1 MAHPKALLFD
11 VFGTVVDWRSGI
23 SSAVS
28 EIAKKIGH
36 SVDPE
41 AFADAWR
48 GLYQPS
54 MQEVRDEKRP
64 FTILDVLHR
73 ESLHTVL
80 SQFSFPELSTEDE
93 QFLVTAW
100 HRLNGWPDATD
111 GLVALKQHYIIA
123 PQSNGNIALIVN
135 MAKHSQLGW
144 DLVLGAEVVS
154 HYKPCPEAYVI
165 ACEKLGLSPQEC
177 MMVAAHNDDLAAA
190 QAQGMMTA
198 FILRPHEHGKGQ
210 KTDLKAEG
218 AWNYCADD
226 FLDLARQLE
235 ADR

>member
-1 MAHPKALLFD
+1 MAYPKALLFD
-11 VFGTVVDWRSGI
+11 VFGTVVDWRTGI
-23 SSAVS
+23 SSAVAQ
-28 EIAKKIGH
+28 IAGKLNH
-36 SVDPE
+36 QTDAE

-48 GLYQPS
+48 SLYQPA
-54 MQEVRDEKRP
+54 MQEVRQAKRP

-73 ESLHTVL
+73 ETLHTVL

-93 QFLVTAW
+93 LYLVTAW

-111 GLVALKQHYIIA
+111 GLLSLKQHHIIA

-135 MAKHSQLGW
+135 MAKHSQLSW

-154 HYKPCPEAYVI
+154 HYKPCPDAYRI
-165 ACEKLGLSPQEC
+165 ACEKLGLATSEC
-177 MMVAAHNDDLAAA
+177 MMVAAHNDDLFAA

-198 FILRPHEHGKGQ
+198 FILRPVEHGPDQ

-218 AWNYCADD
+218 EWDYCADN

>member
-1 MAHPKALLFD
+1 MTHPKALLFD

-23 SSAVS
+23 SDAVA
-28 EIAKKIGH
+28 EIATKIQYDT
-36 SVDPE
+36 DPQ

-48 GLYQPS
+48 ALYQPS
-54 MQEVRDEKRP
+54 MQAVRDRERP

-73 ESLHTVL
+73 ESLHAVL
-80 SQFSFPELSTEDE
+80 AQFAFPKMSPEDE

-100 HRLNGWPDATD
+100 HRLKGWPDATD
-111 GLVALKQHYIIA
+111 GLKALKQHYIIA

-135 MAKHSQLGW
+135 MAKHSDLAW

-154 HYKPCPEAYVI
+154 HYKPCPDAYQI
-165 ACEKLGLSPQEC
+165 ACEKLGLATGEC

-198 FILRPHEHGKGQ
+198 FVCRPTEHGSNQ
-210 KTDLKAEG
+210 KTDLRAEG
-218 AWNYCADD
+218 EWDYCADD
-226 FLDLARQLE
+226 FLDLAAQLT
-235 ADR
+235 AAR

>member
-1 MAHPKALLFD
+1 MAQPKALLFD
-11 VFGTVVDWRSGI
+11 VFGTVVDWRTGI
-23 SSAVS
+23 SNAVS
-28 EIAKKIGH
+28 EIAKKSNH
-36 SVDPE
+36 HTDPE

-48 GLYQPS
+48 ALYQPS
-54 MQEVRDEKRP
+54 MQEVRDKKRP

-73 ESLHTVL
+73 ETLQTVL
-80 SQFSFPELSTEDE
+80 SQFSFPEISAQDKH
-93 QFLVTAW
+93 FLVTAW
-100 HRLNGWPDATD
+100 HRLNGWPDASD
-111 GLVALKQHYIIA
+111 GLLKLKQHYIIA

-135 MAKHSQLGW
+135 MAKHSKLGW

-154 HYKPCPEAYVI
+154 HYKPCPDAYRI
-165 ACEKLGLSPQEC
+165 ACEKLGLATGEC

-198 FILRPHEHGKGQ
+198 FILRPKEHGAGQ

-218 AWNYCADD
+218 AWDYCADD
-226 FLDLARQLE
+226 FLDLASQLE